1 MTVDVTF
8 QIDGRDGIKTVQ
20 VQWPHDSPAEAS
32 DKLDTMFKKN
42 DSMMRVRDNE
52 TDSYVF
58 VNKMKLANVVIEES
72 GQ

>member
-8 QIDGRDGIKTVQ
+8 QIDGRDGIKTVE
-20 VQWPHDSPAEAS
+20 VRWPHDSAAEAS
-32 DKLDTMFKKN
+32 DKLDRMFGSG

-58 VNKMKLANVVIEES
+58 VNTMKLANVVIEETNE
-72 GQ
+72 